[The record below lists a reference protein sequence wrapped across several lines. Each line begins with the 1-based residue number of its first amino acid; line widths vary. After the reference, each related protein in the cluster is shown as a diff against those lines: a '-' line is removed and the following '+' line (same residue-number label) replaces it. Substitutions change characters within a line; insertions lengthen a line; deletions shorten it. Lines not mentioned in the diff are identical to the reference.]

1 MNWKTLLH
9 QPPAHKQLLTKVDLE
24 GKQEIR
30 TLIFDGQNWRDLENK
45 IVQQPPTH
53 WNDDK

>member
-53 WNDDK
+53 WKDE